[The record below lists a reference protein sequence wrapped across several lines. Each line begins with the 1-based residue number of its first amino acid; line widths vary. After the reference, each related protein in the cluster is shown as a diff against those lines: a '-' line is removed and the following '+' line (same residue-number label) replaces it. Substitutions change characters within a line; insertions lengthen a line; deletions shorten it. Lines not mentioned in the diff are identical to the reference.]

1 MGGKMTSLELVN
13 EARQSGLY
21 PIADLKLFETLENIK
36 ICNNVKDNL
45 LYVTD
50 ELYEYLDKINEFA
63 NTLTGDVNNDLAY
76 VLGGV
81 HQADGSYKFTEN
93 SKIAVDG
100 AAAIQADSDLNV
112 DASGKALVLKANNY
126 GVKNATLI
134 V

>member
-63 NTLTGDVNNDLAY
+63 NTKPGLKELLSAFKTDDT
-76 VLGGV
+76 
-81 HQADGSYKFTEN
+81 FEN
-93 SKIAVDG
+93 QKLEKENPFLVG
-100 AAAIQADSDLNV
+100 LYLQTKKEKAID
-112 DASGKALVLKANNY
+112 K
-126 GVKNATLI
+126 LI
-134 V
+134 